1 MAMNKQ
7 VFKTK
12 SGPYVKPAVMKN
24 KAGGLAYQM
33 DDKHALVQLAV
44 TGCFNNVYY
53 DKGFAQLDEV
63 RALCAKVEPEFVG
76 KTAIYARK
84 YGYMKDMPAYMVAQL
99 AAIDIELFKRVF
111 PVVIDNG
118 TMLKKMVHVVRSGVT
133 GRKSLGSGIKNAIV
147 KWITS
152 KDGNRLFNESVG
164 GDVTLADLIK
174 MVHAKPTSDEQNA
187 LFGYLIG
194 KEFAEDKL
202 PSNVRAFEQF
212 KRGGEAPERIPFQ
225 FISSAVLAREED
237 ESDASYKS
245 RTQKWK
251 RELWDRIAKD
261 APWHRTRMNLNNMLK
276 YGVFEDNKMIKEV
289 AQRLK
294 NPELISKARVFP
306 YQLLTAFL
314 NVKDEMPM
322 EIKLALQEALE
333 VAVSNV
339 PTVEGSIMVA
349 PDVSG
354 SMHSPVTGDRG
365 YGATTS
371 TMCVHVAGLVA
382 SVFLRNNKM
391 TKVYPFSHG
400 VERVSLNP
408 MDSVMT
414 NAKKLAQIGGGATVC
429 SAPIR
434 KLNQDKA
441 DVDLVVF
448 VSDNQS
454 WLDSGGRRLNYD
466 SPAMAEEWARLQ
478 KRCPD
483 AKLVCIDI
491 QPYTNV
497 QVEGSPNV
505 LNIGGFSDRVFE
517 VVNMFLKDELTPS
530 HLVGEIEKI
539 DLG

>member
-1 MAMNKQ
+1 MVMNKQ
-7 VFKTK
+7 VFRTK
-12 SGPYVKPAVMKN
+12 RGPYTKPATVKN
-24 KAGGLAYQM
+24 RAGGFAYSM
-33 DDKHALVQLAV
+33 AARHGLVQLAV
-44 TGCFNNVYY
+44 TNCFNNVYY
-53 DKGFAQLDEV
+53 AKAIEQLDQV
-63 RALCAKVEPEFVG
+63 RDLCTRVEPEFVA

-84 YGYMKDMPAYMVAQL
+84 HGYMKDMPAYMVAQL
-99 AAIDIELFKRVF
+99 AAIDIELFKKVF
-111 PVVIDNG
+111 PIVIDNG

-164 GDVTLADLIK
+164 GDVTMADLIK

-194 KEFAEDKL
+194 KEYAEDKL
-202 PSNVRAFEQF
+202 PSSVQAFEKF
-212 KRGGEAPERIPFQ
+212 KRGGEVPERIPFQ
-225 FISSAVLAREED
+225 FISSAVLTREED
-237 ESDASYKS
+237 ESDESYKA

-251 RELWDRIAKD
+251 RELWHQIAKD

-276 YGVFEDNKMIKEV
+276 YGVFDDDKMIEEV

-306 YQLLTAFL
+306 YQLLTAFM
-314 NVKDEMPM
+314 NVRQEMPM
-322 EIKLALQEALE
+322 GIKLALQEALE

-339 PTVEGSIMVA
+339 PTVEGNVMVA

-354 SMHSPVTGDRG
+354 SMRSAVTGARG
-365 YGATTS
+365 YATTS
-371 TMCVHVAGLVA
+371 TQCIHVAGLVA
-382 SVFLRNNKM
+382 SVFLRNNKL
-391 TKVYPFSHG
+391 TKVYPFSYVVKDVH
-400 VERVSLNP
+400 LNP

-414 NAKKLAQIGGGATVC
+414 NAEKLARIGGGATNC

-434 KLNQDKA
+434 KLNEDKA
-441 DVDLVVF
+441 DVDLIVF

-454 WLDSGGRRLNYD
+454 WFDSTSRRFGYD
-466 SPAMAEEWARLQ
+466 GPAMAEEWGRLQ
-478 KRCPD
+478 QRCPD

-491 QPYTNV
+491 QPYTDL
-497 QVEGSPNV
+497 QVESAPNV

-517 VVNMFLKDELTPS
+517 VVNLFLEGELDS
-530 HLVGEIEKI
+530 DHLVGEIEKI